1 MKVIKVEDFEIWKE
15 SIELVVLFYNLI
27 KNTDL
32 KRDFVLSEQIK
43 KSVISIPSNIAEG
56 FERNNNNEFKHFLNI
71 AKGSIGELK
80 TQVYITLRLE
90 LINKHQ
96 FDELNNKIIR
106 LSSKISNLITYL
118 RKKQK

>member
-1 MKVIKVEDFEIWKE
+1 MKVTKVEDFEIWKE
-15 SIELVVLFYNLI
+15 AVDLVVLVYNLI

-43 KSVISIPSNIAEG
+43 KSVISIPSNIVEG

-71 AKGSIGELK
+71 AKGSIGELR
-80 TQVYITLRLE
+80 TQIYIALRLE
-90 LINKHQ
+90 LINKPQ

-106 LSSKISNLITYL
+106 LLSKISNLITYL

>member
-15 SIELVVLFYNLI
+15 SIKLVVLVYNLI

-32 KRDFVLSEQIK
+32 KKDFVLSEQIK
-43 KSVISIPSNIAEG
+43 KSVISIPSNIAER

-80 TQVYITLRLE
+80 TQIYISLRLE
-90 LINKHQ
+90 LINKPQ
-96 FDELNNKIIR
+96 FNKLNNKIIR

-118 RKKQK
+118 RKKQN

>member
-15 SIELVVLFYNLI
+15 SIELVVLVYNLI

-80 TQVYITLRLE
+80 TQVYIALRLE

-106 LSSKISNLITYL
+106 LSSKISNLITHL

>member
-15 SIELVVLFYNLI
+15 SIKLVVLVYNLI

-43 KSVISIPSNIAEG
+43 KSVISIPSNIAER

-80 TQVYITLRLE
+80 TQIYISLRLE

>member
-1 MKVIKVEDFEIWKE
+1 MKVTKVEDFEIWKE
-15 SIELVVLFYNLI
+15 GVDLVVLVYNLI
-27 KNTDL
+27 KNTNL

-71 AKGSIGELK
+71 AKGSIGELR
-80 TQVYITLRLE
+80 TQIYISLRLE
-90 LINKHQ
+90 LINKPQ
-96 FDELNNKIIR
+96 FNKLNNKIIR

>member
-1 MKVIKVEDFEIWKE
+1 MKVTKVEDFEIWKE
-15 SIELVVLFYNLI
+15 AVDLVVLVYNLI

-71 AKGSIGELK
+71 AKGSIGELR
-80 TQVYITLRLE
+80 TQVYIALRLE

-96 FDELNNKIIR
+96 LDELNNKIIR

>member
-1 MKVIKVEDFEIWKE
+1 MKVTKVEDFEIWKE
-15 SIELVVLFYNLI
+15 AVDLVVLVYNLI

-71 AKGSIGELK
+71 AKASIGELR
-80 TQVYITLRLE
+80 TQIYIALRLE

>member
-1 MKVIKVEDFEIWKE
+1 MKVTKVEDFEIWKE
-15 SIELVVLFYNLI
+15 SIELVVLVYNLI

-71 AKGSIGELK
+71 AKGSIGELR
-80 TQVYITLRLE
+80 TQIYISLRLE
-90 LINKHQ
+90 LINKPQ
-96 FDELNNKIIR
+96 FNKLNNKIIR

>member
-1 MKVIKVEDFEIWKE
+1 MKVIKVEDLEIWKE
-15 SIELVVLFYNLI
+15 AVDLVVLVYNLI

-71 AKGSIGELK
+71 AKGSIGELR
-80 TQVYITLRLE
+80 TQIYIALRLE

>member
-1 MKVIKVEDFEIWKE
+1 MKVTKVEDFEIWKE
-15 SIELVVLFYNLI
+15 AVDLVVLVFNFI

-32 KRDFVLSEQIK
+32 KRNFVLSEQIK

-71 AKGSIGELK
+71 AKGSIGELR
-80 TQVYITLRLE
+80 TQIYIALRLE

-96 FDELNNKIIR
+96 FGELNNKIIR

>member
-1 MKVIKVEDFEIWKE
+1 MKVTKVEDFEIWKE
-15 SIELVVLFYNLI
+15 SIELVVLVYNLI
-27 KNTDL
+27 KNTNL
-32 KRDFVLSEQIK
+32 KKDFVLTDQIK

-56 FERNNNNEFKHFLNI
+56 FERNNNKEFKYFLNI

-80 TQVYITLRLE
+80 TQVYIALRLE
-90 LINKHQ
+90 IINKHQ
-96 FDELNNKIIR
+96 FEELNNKIIR

>member
-1 MKVIKVEDFEIWKE
+1 MKVIKVEDLEIWKE
-15 SIELVVLFYNLI
+15 AVDLVVLVYNLI

-71 AKGSIGELK
+71 AKGSIGELR
-80 TQVYITLRLE
+80 TQIYIALRLD
-90 LINKHQ
+90 LINKSQ

>member
-15 SIELVVLFYNLI
+15 SIKLVVLVYNLI

-32 KRDFVLSEQIK
+32 KKDFVLSEQIK
-43 KSVISIPSNIAEG
+43 KSVISIPSNIAER

-80 TQVYITLRLE
+80 TQIYISLRLE
-90 LINKHQ
+90 LINKPQ
-96 FDELNNKIIR
+96 FNKLNNKIIR

>member
-1 MKVIKVEDFEIWKE
+1 MKVTKVEDFEIWKE
-15 SIELVVLFYNLI
+15 AVDLVVLVYNLI

-71 AKGSIGELK
+71 AKGSIGELR
-80 TQVYITLRLE
+80 TQVYIALRLE

>member
-1 MKVIKVEDFEIWKE
+1 MKVTKVEDFEIWKE
-15 SIELVVLFYNLI
+15 AIDLVVLVYNLI

-43 KSVISIPSNIAEG
+43 KSVISIPSNIPEG

-71 AKGSIGELK
+71 AKGSIGELR
-80 TQVYITLRLE
+80 TQVYIALRLE